1 MTASASPLIIRGL
14 QVVDVSALVAII
26 RDAHVRP
33 DGTVPARYDTITLTR
48 MFFATLSSLCPHR
61 AEVLVGEVDGEPVG
75 VICYSASR
83 LSSLGW
89 EISYWATATRM
100 QGAGIGSQL
109 LDAALTHIVWA
120 SGPDHFVL
128 VRSAVTTSFEQRCFR
143 PLQDDPAMMRAM
155 VREIRPGTTADLV
168 RPCGRAA

>member
-1 MTASASPLIIRGL
+1 MIATASSVSVRNMQLADVAPLVGIL
-14 QVVDVSALVAII
+14 

-33 DGTVPARYDTITLTR
+33 DGTVPARYDTVSLTR
-48 MFFATLSSLCPHR
+48 MFFTSLGSLCPHR
-61 AEVLVGEVDGEPVG
+61 AEVLVGEVDDEPVG
-75 VICYSASR
+75 VISYSASR
-83 LSSLGW
+83 LSGLGW
-89 EISYWATATRM
+89 EISYWATAGRM

-128 VRSAVTTSFEQRCFR
+128 VRSTVTTSFEQRGFR

-155 VREIRPGTTADLV
+155 VRDIRPGTTAGLV
-168 RPCGRAA
+168 RPYGRAA